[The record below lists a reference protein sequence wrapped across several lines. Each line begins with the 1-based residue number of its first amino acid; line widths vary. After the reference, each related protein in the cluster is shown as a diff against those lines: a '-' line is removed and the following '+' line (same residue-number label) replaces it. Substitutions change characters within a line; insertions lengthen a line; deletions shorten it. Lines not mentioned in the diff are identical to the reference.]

1 MRAIR
6 TTTISILALGLLAGS
21 AVGVAA
27 QDEEGTEAST
37 PVVVTGTVGEPAEF
51 VPGTYSDDGASMQ
64 GDQLVD
70 IPVDA
75 SDPRLSGALDIVMN
89 GTSDGSPD
97 DLLAQLESHAW
108 RLEND
113 GGAWVGTGTAVQ
125 AIGSDGPLWFQ
136 EAVLL
141 EGEGGYDGL
150 VAFVSV
156 DYLAEVPLE
165 AVIVGADAPEPA
177 SAE

>member
-1 MRAIR
+1 MRGIK
-6 TTTISILALGLLAGS
+6 TISISILTIGLLAGS

-27 QDEEGTEAST
+27 QDEAATDAST
-37 PVVVTGTVGEPAEF
+37 PVYVTATVGEPADF
-51 VPGTYSDDGASMQ
+51 VSGTYSDDAMQ
-64 GDQLVD
+64 GEQLVD

-75 SDPRLSGALDIVMN
+75 SDPRLSGLLDIVMN

-97 DLLAQLESHAW
+97 DLLAQLQSHAW

-113 GGAWVGTGTAVQ
+113 GGAWVGTGPSVQ
-125 AIGSDGPLWFQ
+125 LIGSDGPLMFQ

-141 EGEGGYDGL
+141 VGEGGYDGL
-150 VAFVSV
+150 AAFVTV
-156 DYLAEVPLE
+156 DYFADVPLE